1 MKRRRPT
8 AQPSFPRK
16 RESRDPGFQWLP
28 STLAS
33 ARVTRS
39 VVAFLLI
46 ATAALSQA
54 VASSPI
60 AQVKTVTGQVVIE
73 RSAKRL
79 PAKVGD
85 LLFEKD
91 VVETGP
97 DGAIGITFIDNTV
110 FSTGPNSQLAL
121 EEFQFDSSNFRGS
134 MLADMRQ
141 GTLAVVSGDIPRSAP
156 GAMKIRTPTAVLG
169 VRGTTF
175 AVQVYGD
182 H

>member
-1 MKRRRPT
+1 MGWVLWLAGMLLMAVPSAPGAAQT
-8 AQPSFPRK
+8 A
-16 RESRDPGFQWLP
+16 
-28 STLAS
+28 
-33 ARVTRS
+33 
-39 VVAFLLI
+39 
-46 ATAALSQA
+46 
-54 VASSPI
+54 PI
-60 AQVKTVTGQVVIE
+60 AQVKKVTGQVAIE
-73 RSAKRL
+73 RSGERV

-85 LLFEKD
+85 PLFEKD

-97 DGAIGITFIDNTV
+97 DGGVGITFVDNTV

-121 EEFQFDSSNFRGS
+121 DEFQFDSNNFRGS

-141 GTLAVVSGDIPRSAP
+141 GTLAVVSGDITRSSP
-156 GAMKIRTPTAVLG
+156 GAMKITTPTAVLG